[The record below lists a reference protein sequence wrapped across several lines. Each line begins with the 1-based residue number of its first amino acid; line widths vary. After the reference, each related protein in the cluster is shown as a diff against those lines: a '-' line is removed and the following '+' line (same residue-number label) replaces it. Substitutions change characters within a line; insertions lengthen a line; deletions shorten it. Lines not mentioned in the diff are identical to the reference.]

1 MVHRLFGPQAF
12 HQPPRIARDSLDA
25 LPSQLAFIG
34 RILKERCWPGEPYLL
49 ACGRVFWR
57 RSGYLPADSAI
68 FRLPSH
74 IDMVCRK
81 ELRQYAGSGME
92 LSSIYTRE
100 NRRRFLV
107 AAAILIV
114 VIATVDWLTKPFI
127 SIGFLY
133 LFPIMLIAGFL
144 ARWQTVVVALVCAIL
159 QELFSE
165 LPSGEAVTRLL
176 MASAGFVGTGLFV
189 SEMIRSRQ
197 AALEHLEAV
206 ETHSKLRQ
214 DAEEQLRIMVESSP
228 AAIVTIDSSGRVLLA
243 NNAAQTLFASED
255 TAIVG
260 QSIAQ
265 FLPALQSAAETQ
277 RSTQFRTELRCRGRR
292 KNGEAFLGA
301 VWFST
306 YNTSQGPRLAAIIVD
321 LSEDLRDREDLS
333 LDHLL
338 KSTKILMG
346 AVAHEIRNVCGAVLA
361 VHKNLSRLPALQ
373 DNEDFRALGLLIDGL
388 EKLSEMELLPPLDQT
403 LSSVE
408 LTTLLDEL
416 RVLIEPSY
424 QETATTVAW
433 RLQDNLPLVI
443 GDRYGLQQVFL
454 NLARNS
460 QHAMES
466 TEQKQLTISSELEPN
481 AVVIRFEDT
490 GVGIPSPYQLFKPF
504 QQGANATGL
513 GLYVSRAILR
523 SFGAELRFE
532 PRTTGCCFA
541 VRLARVLARKE
552 TSNG

>member
-1 MVHRLFGPQAF
+1 MWDPL
-12 HQPPRIARDSLDA
+12 
-25 LPSQLAFIG
+25 
-34 RILKERCWPGEPYLL
+34 
-49 ACGRVFWR
+49 
-57 RSGYLPADSAI
+57 
-68 FRLPSH
+68 
-74 IDMVCRK
+74 
-81 ELRQYAGSGME
+81 
-92 LSSIYTRE
+92 SIYAPA
-100 NRRRFLV
+100 NRTKLLV
-107 AAAILIV
+107 SAAVLIT
-114 VIATVDWLTKPFI
+114 VIALVDWLTKPYI

-133 LFPIMLIAGFL
+133 LFPIMLIAGVL
-144 ARWQTVVVALVCAIL
+144 PRWQIVVVALVCAVL

-176 MASAGFVGTGLFV
+176 MASAGFVGTGLFI
-189 SEMIRSRQ
+189 SEIIRSRQ
-197 AALEHLEAV
+197 MVVEHVEEI

-214 DAEEQLRIMVESSP
+214 EAEEQLHILVDSSP
-228 AAIVTIDSSGRVLLA
+228 AAIVTIDSSGRILLA

-255 TAIVG
+255 TPIVG

-265 FLPALQSAAETQ
+265 FLPALQSAVQTQ

-306 YNTSQGPRLAAIIVD
+306 YVTSQGPRLAAIIVD

-416 RVLIEPSY
+416 RVLIEPIY
-424 QETATTVAW
+424 KEAGIKILW
-433 RLQDNLPLVI
+433 RLQDNLPLAV
-443 GDRYGLQQVFL
+443 GERYGLQQVFL

-460 QHAMES
+460 QRAMES
-466 TEQKQLTISSELEPN
+466 TEQKQLTISSELESS

-490 GVGIPSPYQLFKPF
+490 GVGIPSSYQLFKPF

-513 GLYVSRAILR
+513 GL
-523 SFGAELRFE
+523 
-532 PRTTGCCFA
+532 
-541 VRLARVLARKE
+541 
-552 TSNG
+552 

>member
-1 MVHRLFGPQAF
+1 MAATNATL
-12 HQPPRIARDSLDA
+12 
-25 LPSQLAFIG
+25 
-34 RILKERCWPGEPYLL
+34 
-49 ACGRVFWR
+49 
-57 RSGYLPADSAI
+57 
-68 FRLPSH
+68 
-74 IDMVCRK
+74 
-81 ELRQYAGSGME
+81 ME
-92 LSSIYTRE
+92 FSSIYSLK
-100 NRRRFLV
+100 NRTTFLI
-107 AAAILIV
+107 AAALLIV
-114 VIATVDWLTKPFI
+114 VIATIDWLTKPYI

-144 ARWQTVVVALVCAIL
+144 PRWQIVVVALACAVL

-165 LPSGEAVTRLL
+165 LPSSEAITRLL

-189 SEMIRSRQ
+189 SEIIRNRQ
-197 AALEHLEAV
+197 IALEHLEEV

-214 DAEEQLRIMVESSP
+214 EAEEQLRILVESSP
-228 AAIVTIDSSGRVLLA
+228 AAIVTIDATGQILLA
-243 NNAAQTLFASED
+243 NNAAQNLFAPED
-255 TAIVG
+255 IPIGG

-265 FLPALQSAAETQ
+265 FLPALQSAVQTQ

-292 KNGEAFLGA
+292 KNGEVFLGA

-306 YNTSQGPRLAAIIVD
+306 FITSQGPRLAAIIVD

-361 VHKNLSRLPALQ
+361 VRKNLSRLPALQ

-388 EKLSEMELLPPLDQT
+388 ETLSEMELLPPLDQT
-403 LSSVE
+403 RSSVE

-416 RVLIEPSY
+416 RVLIEPIY
-424 QETATTVAW
+424 HDAGATVLW

-460 QHAMES
+460 QRAMES
-466 TEQKQLTISSELEPN
+466 TVVKQLTISSELDSSTV
-481 AVVIRFEDT
+481 AIRFEDT

-504 QQGANATGL
+504 QQGATSTGL

-523 SFGAELRFE
+523 SFGGELRFE
-532 PRTTGCCFA
+532 PRAAGCCF
-541 VRLARVLARKE
+541 VVSLARVSGRKE
-552 TSNG
+552 TLDG

>member
-1 MVHRLFGPQAF
+1 
-12 HQPPRIARDSLDA
+12 
-25 LPSQLAFIG
+25 
-34 RILKERCWPGEPYLL
+34 
-49 ACGRVFWR
+49 
-57 RSGYLPADSAI
+57 
-68 FRLPSH
+68 
-74 IDMVCRK
+74 
-81 ELRQYAGSGME
+81 ME

-100 NRRRFLV
+100 NRTRFLM

-114 VIATVDWLTKPFI
+114 LIATIDWLTKPYI

-144 ARWQTVVVALVCAIL
+144 PRWQITVVALICAVL

-165 LPSGEAVTRLL
+165 LPSNEAITRLV
-176 MASAGFVGTGLFV
+176 MASVGFVGTGLFV
-189 SEMIRSRQ
+189 SEIIRSRRL
-197 AALEHLEAV
+197 ALEHLEEV
-206 ETHSKLRQ
+206 ETHSKLREE
-214 DAEEQLRIMVESSP
+214 AEEQLRILVESSP
-228 AAIVTIDSSGRVLLA
+228 AAIVTIDASGQILLA
-243 NNAAQTLFASED
+243 NNAAQNLFASED
-255 TAIVG
+255 TPIVG
-260 QSIAQ
+260 QSIAK
-265 FLPALQSAAETQ
+265 FLPALQSAVQTQ

-292 KNGEAFLGA
+292 KNGEVFLGA

-306 YNTSQGPRLAAIIVD
+306 YITSQGPRLAAIIVD

-338 KSTKILMG
+338 KNTKILMG

-416 RVLIEPSY
+416 RVLIEPFY
-424 QETATTVAW
+424 QEAGIKVLW
-433 RLQDNLPLVI
+433 RLQDNLPLVL

-460 QHAMES
+460 QRAMES
-466 TEQKQLTISSELEPN
+466 TGQKQLTISSKLESR

-490 GVGIPSPYQLFKPF
+490 GVGISSPDQLFKPF
-504 QQGANATGL
+504 QPGANATGL

-523 SFGAELRFE
+523 SFGGELRFE
-532 PRTTGCCFA
+532 PRAEGCCFA
-541 VRLARVLARKE
+541 VSLAKVPGRRESLD
-552 TSNG
+552 G